1 MKHSILTKQDNCS
14 LSLIICFT
22 ENEKEQEIL
31 PVVAGSA
38 GGAGIVLIAQW
49 FSLATPVSSTNKTDR
64 QDIFEILLKVVYIT
78 INLNQ
83 TQKYYNNII

>member
-22 ENEKEQEIL
+22 GPEKEQEIL

-38 GGAGIVLIAQW
+38 GGAGIVLIA
-49 FSLATPVSSTNKTDR
+49 
-64 QDIFEILLKVVYIT
+64 VVVFCLCYRRKRT
-78 INLNQ
+78 A
-83 TQKYYNNII
+83 KPDDVEE